1 MSENRPSRAAALAW
15 VRGHCPDLE
24 IQEGPGWH
32 RAHFTHEGRDV
43 IVDVEGPGSRDEIAQ
58 RVFGYLRGRLGVPV
72 KGEDDLVQR
81 IVSARAAGDDKLA
94 DELEREFM
102 ARAAGVRSR
111 GPRRVARGRVDMP
124 GIRDLASEEYLPRS
138 WGDRKVR

>member
-1 MSENRPSRAAALAW
+1 M
-15 VRGHCPDLE
+15 
-24 IQEGPGWH
+24 
-32 RAHFTHEGRDV
+32 
-43 IVDVEGPGSRDEIAQ
+43 
-58 RVFGYLRGRLGVPV
+58 
-72 KGEDDLVQR
+72 QR

-111 GPRRVARGRVDMP
+111 GAQRVARGRVDMP